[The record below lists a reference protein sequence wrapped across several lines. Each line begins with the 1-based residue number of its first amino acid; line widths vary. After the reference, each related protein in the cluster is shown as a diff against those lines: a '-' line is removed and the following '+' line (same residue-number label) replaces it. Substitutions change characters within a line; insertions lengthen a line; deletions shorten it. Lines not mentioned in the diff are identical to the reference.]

1 MTVTHYNT
9 LILSINA
16 CNSVAQPVW
25 GGGPQ
30 FLGRVSSLKFLRQI
44 IQRLT
49 RAPCRINCHKQ
60 EVA

>member
-25 GGGPQ
+25 GGGVAIFRQ
-30 FLGRVSSLKFLRQI
+30 SVISKVSETNHSEINKSSLQNKLS
-44 IQRLT
+44 
-49 RAPCRINCHKQ
+49 
-60 EVA
+60 

>member
-25 GGGPQ
+25 GVAIFRQ
-30 FLGRVSSLKFLRQI
+30 SVISKVSETNHSEINKSSLQNKLS
-44 IQRLT
+44 
-49 RAPCRINCHKQ
+49 
-60 EVA
+60 

>member
-25 GGGPQ
+25 GGGRN
-30 FLGRVSSLKFLRQI
+30 F
-44 IQRLT
+44 
-49 RAPCRINCHKQ
+49 
-60 EVA
+60 